1 MNEKTSVKKIT
12 KSPFLAGI
20 LSAIFPGTGALYNG
34 DYLRGVIFIILFA
47 GLVTMQTK
55 SGVQPFAA
63 LILAGFYFFQII
75 DAVHGARMIN
85 LASEVASETRVE
97 VSRPAQTEVRG
108 SLFWGLFLIGLGV
121 IFLLANFEVILY
133 ESIFD
138 FWPLIII
145 VIGLKLI
152 FEAAARRNK

>member
-1 MNEKTSVKKIT
+1 MNDKIQVKRIT

-34 DYLRGVIFIILFA
+34 DYLRGVIFIVIFA
-47 GLVTMQTK
+47 GLVTMQSR

-63 LILAGFYFFQII
+63 LILAGFYIFQII
-75 DAVHGARMIN
+75 DSVHAARMIN
-85 LASEVASETRVE
+85 LAAEAGSAGVAPEPPPVAKPE
-97 VSRPAQTEVRG
+97 PRG
-108 SLFWGLFLIGLGV
+108 SVFWGLFLIGLGI
-121 IFLLANFEVILY
+121 IFLLANFDVILY

-138 FWPLIII
+138 FWPLLVI

-152 FEAAARRNK
+152 VDASTRHK